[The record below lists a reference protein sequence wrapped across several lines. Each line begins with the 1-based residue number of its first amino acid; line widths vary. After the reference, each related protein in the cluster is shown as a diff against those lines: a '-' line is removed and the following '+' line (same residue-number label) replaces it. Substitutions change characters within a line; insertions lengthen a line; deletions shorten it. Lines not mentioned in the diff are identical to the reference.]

1 MLLRKNVQLTLE
13 ADFLVASSEVEGLE
27 VVVVKDFG
35 GPLGR
40 KGRLGLKPV
49 GLNPAKKQEITI
61 KVVINGGDWFH
72 LNQSTVWQRLIHSWA
87 INNEI
92 CIPSLLTVGN

>member
-1 MLLRKNVQLTLE
+1 MHLRKNVQLTLE

-40 KGRLGLKPV
+40 KGRLGLKPD
-49 GLNPAKKQEITI
+49 GLNPAKKPQEITI
-61 KVVINGGDWFH
+61 TIVIDGGGIGFT
-72 LNQSTVWQRLIHSWA
+72 LTNPQSGKDLSTPGQ
-87 INNEI
+87 
-92 CIPSLLTVGN
+92 

>member
-1 MLLRKNVQLTLE
+1 M
-13 ADFLVASSEVEGLE
+13 VASSEVEGLE

-72 LNQSTVWQRLIHSWA
+72 HNQSTVWQRLIHS
-87 INNEI
+87 
-92 CIPSLLTVGN
+92 

>member
-1 MLLRKNVQLTLE
+1 MRLRKKNVQLTLE
-13 ADFLVASSEVEGLE
+13 PDFLVASSEVDGLE

-49 GLNPAKKQEITI
+49 GLNPAKKP
-61 KVVINGGDWFH
+61 KYKAYNP
-72 LNQSTVWQRLIHSWA
+72 
-87 INNEI
+87 
-92 CIPSLLTVGN
+92 CLLFGHFEKKLLQ

>member
-13 ADFLVASSEVEGLE
+13 ADFFVASSEVEGLE

-49 GLNPAKKQEITI
+49 GLNPAKKQEIT
-61 KVVINGGDWFH
+61 VVINGGDWFH
-72 LNQSTVWQRLIHSWA
+72 LNQFTV
-87 INNEI
+87 
-92 CIPSLLTVGN
+92 

>member
-72 LNQSTVWQRLIHSWA
+72 LNQSTVWQRLIHS
-87 INNEI
+87 
-92 CIPSLLTVGN
+92 

>member
-40 KGRLGLKPV
+40 NGRLGLKPV
-49 GLNPAKKQEITI
+49 GLNPAKKQA
-61 KVVINGGDWFH
+61 
-72 LNQSTVWQRLIHSWA
+72 QSILFIWTFQLAYVL
-87 INNEI
+87 E
-92 CIPSLLTVGN
+92 C

>member
-1 MLLRKNVQLTLE
+1 MHLRKNVQLTLE

-72 LNQSTVWQRLIHSWA
+72 LNQSTVWQRLIHS
-87 INNEI
+87 
-92 CIPSLLTVGN
+92 

>member
-1 MLLRKNVQLTLE
+1 M
-13 ADFLVASSEVEGLE
+13 VASSEVEGLE

-49 GLNPAKKQEITI
+49 GLNPAKNK
-61 KVVINGGDWFH
+61 K
-72 LNQSTVWQRLIHSWA
+72 L
-87 INNEI
+87 
-92 CIPSLLTVGN
+92 